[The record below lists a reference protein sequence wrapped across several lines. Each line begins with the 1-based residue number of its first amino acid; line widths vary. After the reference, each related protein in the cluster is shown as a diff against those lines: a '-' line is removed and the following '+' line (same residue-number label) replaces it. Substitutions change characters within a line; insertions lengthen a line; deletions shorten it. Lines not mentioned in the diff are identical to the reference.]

1 MNTNKSI
8 SRRNFLATSG
18 AALAGSALISPL
30 SDVQAAGASSA
41 PTASKNKLV
50 MVGTGSRGTGMWGGA
65 LLQRYP
71 EKVEFVG
78 LCDMNPG
85 RVEAG
90 KEIVGANCPTFSD
103 LKNPLA
109 SFEKMMKETKPDTV
123 IVTTVDATHD
133 DYIVRGMELGA
144 NILTEKPMTT
154 DEKKVQRILDA
165 EKRTGKKTRVTFNY
179 RYSPH
184 RAKMYELLR
193 EGEIGE
199 LTSVDFHWYLDTSH
213 GADYFRR
220 WHRLVEKSG
229 SLWVHK
235 ASHHFDLLN
244 WWIDSD
250 PESVYALGALNFYGK
265 NGTFRAENCRTCPHK
280 AQCKFYWEIDRP
292 LTAFQSEASGI
303 NVPRININK
312 RLYIDNEHHDGYLR
326 DGCVFKNDINIY
338 DKMAATIK
346 YANGVQVSYSLTA
359 YSPYEGYRIAFNG
372 TKGRIDA
379 WVEESKPM
387 NDRDFEEIILF
398 KNFSRRQY
406 IQVSRG
412 DSGHGGGDN
421 LLRDQIFI
429 PGTPDPLKQCA
440 GTRDGAFACLI
451 GIAARNSIAS
461 GQVIKIADMTS
472 LKPLAQKEYG
482 GLV

>member
-1 MNTNKSI
+1 MAI
-8 SRRNFLATSG
+8 
-18 AALAGSALISPL
+18 AGSSLINPL
-30 SDVQAAGASSA
+30 QEIHAAPGVPPQVPAAG
-41 PTASKNKLV
+41 KLKLA
-50 MVGTGSRGTGMWGGA
+50 MVGTGSRGTSMWGSG
-65 LLQRYP
+65 LRRYADR
-71 EKVEFVG
+71 VEFVG

-90 KEIVGANCPTFSD
+90 KGIIGADCPTYSD
-103 LKNPLA
+103 LKQPMA
-109 SFEKMMKETKPDTV
+109 AFEKMIKETKPGLL
-123 IVTTVDATHD
+123 IVTTVDATHNE
-133 DYIVRGMELGA
+133 YIARGMEMGV
-144 NILTEKPMTT
+144 NVLTEKPMTT
-154 DEKKVQRILDA
+154 DEKKVQQILDA
-165 EKRTGKKTRVTFNY
+165 EKQTGKKTRVTFNY

-184 RAKMYELLR
+184 RAKIWELLR
-193 EGEIGE
+193 AGEIGE
-199 LTSVDFHWYLDTSH
+199 LTSVDFHWYLDTRH

-250 PESVYALGALNFYGK
+250 PESVYALGSLDFYGK
-265 NGTFRAENCRTCPHK
+265 NGKFRAENCRTCPHTR
-280 AQCKFYWEIDRP
+280 QCPFYFQLDRP
-292 LTAFQSEASGI
+292 LMSAAMQDAAGVGGQTVFES
-303 NVPRININK
+303 PYK
-312 RLYIDNEHHDGYLR
+312 KLYLDCEKHDGYLR
-326 DGCVFKNDINIY
+326 DGCVFKNDINIF

-372 TKGRIDA
+372 TKGRLDA
-379 WVEESKPM
+379 WIQESNPTQDK
-387 NDRDFEEIILF
+387 DFDEIILY

-406 IQVSRG
+406 IQIPYG
-412 DSGHGGGDN
+412 TSGHGGGDD

-461 GQVIKIADMTS
+461 GQPVKIAGLTS
-472 LKPLAQKEYG
+472 LKPQAQKEYQRDILG
-482 GLV
+482 M